1 MRFWLIDAI
10 EQFTPGERLEA
21 VKNVSYSEEYLKDHF
36 PEFPVLPGVFMLE
49 AATQASAWL
58 LRLTDNYRHTIISLK
73 EAKNVKY
80 GGFVSPG
87 HQLRISTEVI
97 KQEERL
103 VTFKV
108 SGTVDERVSLSG
120 RIVLERF
127 CLADDDPDLEE
138 YDDRLRTSLRKWSNA
153 IVKPEMRT
161 ALSFS

>member
-10 EQFTPGERLEA
+10 EELTPGERIEA

-49 AATQASAWL
+49 AATQAAAWL
-58 LRLTDNYRHTIISLK
+58 LRLTDDYRHTIISLK

-87 HQLRISTEVI
+87 HQLRISAEVI

-103 VTFKV
+103 VSFKV
-108 SGTVDERVSLSG
+108 SGTVDDRSSLSG

-127 CLADDDPDLEE
+127 CLADDDPDLQE
-138 YDDRLRTSLRKWSNA
+138 YDHRLRTSLRKWSNA
-153 IVKPEMRT
+153 IVKPEMRA
-161 ALSFS
+161 ALSLS